1 MAGTI
6 VVALTDTEAGRRAL
20 AWAEKRATQRRQPL
34 HLVTVVG
41 GATGAVGEGKLLDA
55 AVSSTDHFLSREA
68 ERLRAAG
75 LTVEAEVRQGNP
87 VTHIANATEG
97 AALLVIGSD
106 FGDGSGRRRGLH
118 GVRIVAAAHCPT
130 VVVGAS
136 DEDAERH
143 GVVVGVDGSPV
154 SEAAL
159 KFAAAEADRLG
170 EPLVVVSVW
179 TPVQVPHMP
188 LLDNDNY
195 LASMQSITEE
205 MQSVALAGL
214 GQDYPD
220 LVVEREVVSGYPSH
234 AISDRAETAR
244 LAVVGSHGRGTIARF
259 LLGSVSHE
267 VLVNLTSPT
276 AIVR

>member
-1 MAGTI
+1 MAGKI
-6 VVALTDTEAGRRAL
+6 VVALTDSEAGRRAL
-20 AWAEKRATQRRQPL
+20 AWAEKRALQRHQSL
-34 HLVTVVG
+34 YLLTVVG
-41 GATGAVGEGKLLDA
+41 GATGTVGEGRLLDA
-55 AVSSTDHFLSREA
+55 AVANAEAYVDGEA
-68 ERLRAAG
+68 ERLRGAG
-75 LTVEAEVRQGNP
+75 IVVETEVRQGNP
-87 VTHIANATEG
+87 VAHISSATPG

-106 FGDGSGRRRGLH
+106 FHDGSGRRRGLH
-118 GVRIVAAAHCPT
+118 GVRIVAAASCPT

-136 DEDAERH
+136 VNEDGRS
-143 GVVVGVDGSPV
+143 GVVVGVDGSEI

-188 LLDNDNY
+188 LLDNDEY
-195 LASMQSITEE
+195 LRSMQSITEE
-205 MQSVALAGL
+205 MQSLALAGL
-214 GQDYPD
+214 SQDYPD
-220 LVVEREVVSGYPSH
+220 LEIRREVLSGYPSH

-244 LAVVGSHGRGTIARF
+244 LTVVGSHGRGALARF

-267 VLVNLTSPT
+267 ILLNLTSPT